1 MAGNAKDSKIL
12 EYKDLISGL
21 NTTISVQIEMIK
33 SLQQTLEAD
42 REEKKILQEKIDYL
56 TKKLFGTSSEKSKD
70 INGQLNLFDEAEQL
84 ANAEPEI
91 PDIVQVKQ

>member
-12 EYKDLISGL
+12 EYKDLISQL
-21 NTTISVQIEMIK
+21 NTTIAAQTELIK
-33 SLQQTLEAD
+33 SLQQTIDAD

-70 INGQLNLFDEAEQL
+70 IKGHTG
-84 ANAEPEI
+84 
-91 PDIVQVKQ
+91 IVG